1 MSKYTTIDAIERMSG
16 AFPLRNLGVNEL
28 LRQSLSSINL
38 IEICFSQAEAFS
50 GRVKCW
56 RSGTMAPRWCA
67 SALLWSEKK
76 FRRVRGQR
84 HLRALQEALQKE
96 ILERKSQAA
105 QLIMTPDSSTIY
117 GTCPSSNCY

>member
-1 MSKYTTIDAIERMSG
+1 LQGSKSSVVLSQRTSTAQTQNLKVGKKNMSMSKYTTIDAIERMSG

-56 RSGTMAPRWCA
+56 RIGTMAPRWFITNLGKL
-67 SALLWSEKK
+67 SKD
-76 FRRVRGQR
+76 R
-84 HLRALQEALQKE
+84 
-96 ILERKSQAA
+96 I
-105 QLIMTPDSSTIY
+105 
-117 GTCPSSNCY
+117 N